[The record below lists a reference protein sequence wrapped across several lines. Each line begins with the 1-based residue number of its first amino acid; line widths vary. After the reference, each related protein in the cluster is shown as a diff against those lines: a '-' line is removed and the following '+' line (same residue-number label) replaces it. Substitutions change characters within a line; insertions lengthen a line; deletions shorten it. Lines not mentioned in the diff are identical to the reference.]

1 MFRRQRTGAVIC
13 SSCGKLV
20 GAQDAECFH
29 CGKKNPGMWGF
40 APAFR
45 RLGQDLS
52 FTSLVIW
59 GCAALY
65 LATLLVDIPGI
76 RMSGMSMLA
85 PSMRSLFMFGAS
97 GALPVFGYGR
107 WWTVLSA
114 GWLHGGIL
122 HIAFNMLWVRQLAP
136 AAAELYGIPRTAIIY
151 TVSCAA
157 GFVLSS
163 SAALFFG
170 SIPIPLLHGAQF
182 TIGASAPIFGLLGAL
197 VLYGRR
203 GGSSHV
209 SSQALGYAVIMFVFG
224 LVMPGIDNFAHLG
237 GFLGGYGMAR
247 VLDPLKP
254 EKVSHILTALA
265 LLAITGLSVLASLF
279 HGFSF
284 R

>member
-45 RLGQDLS
+45 KLGQDLS

-157 GFVLSS
+157 GFALSS

-237 GFLGGYGMAR
+237 GFLGGYGMALA
-247 VLDPLKP
+247 LDPFKP
-254 EKVSHILTALA
+254 EKVSHLFAALA
-265 LLAITGLSVLASLF
+265 LLGITGLSVLVSLL